1 MRSVLQLTL
10 AQRRELF
17 VAAAQKLG
25 YGAAVVEKDFWVC
38 WTLRQLFT
46 LPGAGEHL
54 VFKGGTSLSKAWG
67 AIRRFSEDVD
77 VSLSREWLGFG
88 GAQDPERAPS
98 KSKRKAQLEALKAAS
113 AAKIQNA
120 LVAGLRERFTTDLGA
135 SGWEVKPDAKDDQS
149 LIFSYPSALGEAGES
164 AYVRREVKVEGGARA
179 DTWPTEDRVIQPYV
193 AEAFPEGI
201 PDAGVTVKTL
211 AIERTFWEKATI
223 LHVEALRAVGKAMR
237 SRYSRHYADVA
248 VLADHEAGR
257 RALLRDDLRRR
268 VVEHKR
274 VFFAETGDPY
284 ATAVPGSFRL
294 LPDSARLD
302 ELERDYREMREM
314 FFEEPP
320 AWPVLVDRLRRLE
333 AEINGK
339 TGTGGDT
346 GSKAEG

>member
-1 MRSVLQLTL
+1 MKSVLQLTL

-88 GAQDPERAPS
+88 GPQDPEQAPS
-98 KSKRKAQLEALKAAS
+98 KTKRKAQLEALKEAS
-113 AAKIQNA
+113 AAKIQTE
-120 LVAGLRERFTTDLGA
+120 LLGSLRERFRADLGA
-135 SGWEVKPDAKDDQS
+135 SGWEVMADALDDQS

-164 AYVRREVKVEGGARA
+164 AYVRREVKLEGGARA

-201 PDAGVTVKTL
+201 ANASVTVRTL

-223 LHVEALRAVGKAMR
+223 LHVEACRAAGKATR
-237 SRYSRHYADVA
+237 SRYSRHYADLA
-248 VLADHEAGR
+248 VLADHAAGR
-257 RALLRDDLRRR
+257 RALLREDLRRR

-284 ATAVPGSFRL
+284 ATAEPGSFRL
-294 LPDSARLD
+294 LPDRTRL
-302 ELERDYREMREM
+302 EALERDYREMREM

-320 AWPVLVDRLRRLE
+320 AWLALVERLRRLE
-333 AEINGK
+333 DEINGNERPLR
-339 TGTGGDT
+339 GASGQ
-346 GSKAEG
+346 

>member
-1 MRSVLQLTL
+1 MRSVLQLTPQ
-10 AQRRELF
+10 QRRELF

-25 YGAAVVEKDFWVC
+25 YGSEVVEKDFWVC
-38 WTLRQLFT
+38 WTLFQLFT

-88 GAQDPERAPS
+88 GAEDPEQVRS
-98 KSKRKAQLEALKAAS
+98 KSKRKAQLEVLKAAS
-113 AAKIQNA
+113 AEKIQST
-120 LVAGLRERFTTDLGA
+120 LLAGLRGRLTTELGPA
-135 SGWEVKPDAKDDQS
+135 GWEIRTDPKDDQS
-149 LIFSYPSALGEAGES
+149 ILFSYPSALGEPGES

-201 PDAGVTVKTL
+201 PDAAVTVKTL
-211 AIERTFWEKATI
+211 SIERTFWEKATI
-223 LHVEALRAVGKAMR
+223 LHVEALRPAGKVVR

-248 VLADHEAGR
+248 MLADQGPGR
-257 RALLRDDLRRR
+257 RALLREDLRRR

-284 ATAVPGSFRL
+284 GTAFPGSFRL
-294 LPDSARLD
+294 LPDNTRLE
-302 ELERDYREMREM
+302 ELERDYRDMREM
-314 FFEEPP
+314 FFEDPP
-320 AWPVLVDRLRRLE
+320 PWAQLVARLRLLE
-333 AEINGK
+333 DEINGK
-339 TGTGGDT
+339 
-346 GSKAEG
+346 SPV

>member
-1 MRSVLQLTL
+1 LKRVWQLTL

-38 WTLRQLFT
+38 LTLRHLFT
-46 LPGAGEHL
+46 LPGAGQHL

-88 GAQDPERAPS
+88 GAQDPEQSPS
-98 KSKRKAQLEALKAAS
+98 KTKRKAQLEALKAAS
-113 AAKIQNA
+113 AAKIQTE
-120 LVAGLRERFTTDLGA
+120 LVAGLRDRYLADLGA
-135 SGWEVKPDAKDDQS
+135 SGWEVKPDAQDDQS
-149 LIFSYPSALGEAGES
+149 LIFSYPSALGEPGES

-179 DTWPTEDRVIQPYV
+179 DTWPTENRVIRPYV

-201 PDAGVTVKTL
+201 ADAQAMIKTL

-223 LHVEALRAVGKAMR
+223 LHVEALRAAGKATR
-237 SRYSRHYADVA
+237 SRYSRHYADLA

-257 RALLRDDLRRR
+257 RALLREDLRRR

-284 ATAVPGSFRL
+284 ATAVPGTFRL
-294 LPDSARLD
+294 LPERARLE

-320 AWPVLVDRLRRLE
+320 AWPALVERLRRLE
-333 AEINGK
+333 DEING
-339 TGTGGDT
+339 TAG
-346 GSKAEG
+346 A